1 MKIFNNSQKIRIERV
16 FPAFILVI
24 FLSITSFAQSKTNLE
39 VFYSFTDSIS
49 NKISENFNGELKE
62 VKTKFN
68 LGDEYYVFSNQLIS
82 SLQKKGLTIL
92 PESSPSNFTL
102 INLVIDQTK
111 VEYGE
116 IFRDGMFGELKL
128 ERKLKLSGNYT
139 LSGKSIKFF
148 PFSFSSSDTIA
159 VETIKDL
166 ESESFTF
173 TKGNIPSEPFLS
185 SLIEPAIVI
194 TAAAVSVILFFTIRS
209 K

>member
-1 MKIFNNSQKIRIERV
+1 MIIFKDRQKIRIARIPLV
-16 FPAFILVI
+16 FILLL
-24 FLSITSFAQSKTNLE
+24 FFSISSFAQSKTNLE
-39 VFYSFTDSIS
+39 IFYSFTDSIS
-49 NKISENFNGELKE
+49 NKISENFDGEFKE

-68 LGDEYYVFSNQLIS
+68 LGEEYYIFSNQITS

-92 PESSPSNFTL
+92 PESSPSNCTL

-128 ERKLKLSGNYT
+128 ERKLRLSGNYT

-148 PFSFSSSDTIA
+148 PFSFSSADTIA
-159 VETIKDL
+159 VGTIKDL
-166 ESESFTF
+166 ESESFPF

-185 SLIEPAIVI
+185 SLIEPVIVI
-194 TAAAVSVILFFTIRS
+194 TTAAVSVILFFTIRS

>member
-1 MKIFNNSQKIRIERV
+1 MIIFNAEQKKRIARV
-16 FPAFILVI
+16 FSALILLI
-24 FLSITSFAQSKTNLE
+24 FLSTLSFAQSKTNLE

-49 NKISENFNGELKE
+49 NKISKNFDGEFKE
-62 VKTKFN
+62 VKTKFI
-68 LGDEYYVFSNQLIS
+68 LGEEYYIFSNQLTS
-82 SLQKKGLTIL
+82 SLQEKGLTIL
-92 PESSPSNFTL
+92 PESSLANSTL

-128 ERKLKLSGNYT
+128 ERILSLGGNYT
-139 LSGKSIKFF
+139 LTGTSTKFF
-148 PFSFSSSDTIA
+148 PFSFSSADTIA

-166 ESESFTF
+166 ESESFPF

-185 SLIEPAIVI
+185 SLIEPAIVL
-194 TAAAVSVILFFTIRS
+194 TTAAVSVILFFTIRS

>member
-1 MKIFNNSQKIRIERV
+1 MIIFKDRQKIRIARIPLV
-16 FPAFILVI
+16 FILLL
-24 FLSITSFAQSKTNLE
+24 FFSISSFAQSKTNLE
-39 VFYSFTDSIS
+39 IFYSFTDSIS
-49 NKISENFNGELKE
+49 NKISENFDGEFKE

-68 LGDEYYVFSNQLIS
+68 LGEEYYIFSNQITS

-128 ERKLKLSGNYT
+128 ERKLRLSGNYT

-148 PFSFSSSDTIA
+148 PFSFSSADTIA
-159 VETIKDL
+159 VGTIKDL
-166 ESESFTF
+166 ESESFPF

-194 TAAAVSVILFFTIRS
+194 SSAAVSVILFFTIRS